1 MTDERA
7 IAPRQRA
14 DGRVERPIMNRV
26 RTPRS
31 QVHAQERRRRKKG
44 TLNRMAQYK
53 LDVFEPSQLDPDYIY
68 RWVSDEGARL
78 RIVTKQDDYDFV
90 NADEIDDFST
100 DDMTDSE
107 PGGRIRIIAGEKKN
121 GQPLYQYL
129 VRKRRDFWEDD
140 NREAMDYRDDVL
152 AGRVYRGEI
161 NDVPVALANDGEVKT
176 GAIGGVADED
186 AERFYVRPEATVGSS
201 AIAPRRRQGP
211 VSPSA

>member
-1 MTDERA
+1 MTEERA
-7 IAPRQRA
+7 IVPRQRV
-14 DGRVERPIMNRV
+14 DGRAERPIMARQ
-26 RTPRS
+26 RTPRN

-53 LDVFEPSQLDPDYIY
+53 LDVFELSQLDPDYIY

-90 NADEIDDFST
+90 QADEIEDFSA

-129 VRKRRDFWEDD
+129 VKKRRDFWEDD

-152 AGRVYRGEI
+152 AGRVYKGEI
-161 NDVPVALANDGEVKT
+161 NDVPVAFAKDDKVTKT
-176 GAIGGVADED
+176 SVGGIADED
-186 AERFYVRPEATVGSS
+186 ADKLYVRPEATLGSV
-201 AIAPRRRQGP
+201 ARRRGP
-211 VSPSA
+211 VSPPA